1 MSCNRNIKM
10 ERHDIDTRILNE
22 LGDLRVNPPVEAW
35 MVISEA
41 LDNRRGRR
49 KFLPFFRKA
58 AAAIT
63 ILTLATFSIW
73 LIISDSRDE
82 QVSLSGFTAPASLQ
96 TIELADVLTTGIA
109 AGQTAEMSHLYPMT
123 MMYTLNEDIP
133 VFGGYSFINGLYPLS
148 AVLSSETSPQL
159 YQQKEPA
166 SSHTIQ
172 SQFEQSSIQ
181 AQTTESTI
189 LSYAN
194 RPAAGVR
201 LGAHF
206 APQYNYRV
214 NRDHNDVFLQQ
225 IPFEALEDR
234 ILTYSFGFNAF
245 FQLSE
250 KWALQT
256 GVGYTQMGQF
266 VKDIIVY
273 SHPGNIPLYRQ
284 GNTPGFYYHPQT
296 IITSQGSIRFSDP
309 HHYFADIQSYRV
321 ITNKSAIDNME
332 IRTLIKSDEGITQ
345 MFRFLEVPVV
355 FRYNV
360 ISRNTALHLKAGLSG
375 NYLLQNDVFTGN
387 NIMQQSIGET
397 YGVKQFN
404 LAAMGGIALDISL
417 TGNLTFHLEPTA
429 QIFVNPLLR
438 EGVMTGRS
446 FPYSYSL
453 QTGISYGF

>member
-1 MSCNRNIKM
+1 MSINRNVKM
-10 ERHDIDTRILNE
+10 ERHEIDKRIMHE
-22 LGDLRVNPPVEAW
+22 LGNLRVNPPVEAW
-35 MVISEA
+35 MVISES
-41 LDNRRGRR
+41 LDNRSGKRR
-49 KFLPFFRKA
+49 FLPFFRKA

-63 ILTLATFSIW
+63 ILAMATFSMW
-73 LIISDSRDE
+73 LIISDSPNE
-82 QVSLSGFTAPASLQ
+82 PISLSEFTTPASLQ
-96 TIELADVLTTGIA
+96 TIQLEDVLTTA
-109 AGQTAEMSHLYPMT
+109 SRTGQTAEMNHLYQLT
-123 MMYTLNEDIP
+123 MQNGYTDVPGFGNYSAP
-133 VFGGYSFINGLYPLS
+133 VSLYPLS
-148 AVLSSETSPQL
+148 AALTTETAPQFY
-159 YQQKEPA
+159 YQRALAGSQKFQVPEER
-166 SSHTIQ
+166 SR
-172 SQFEQSSIQ
+172 IQ
-181 AQTTESTI
+181 AQTSESTTW
-189 LSYAN
+189 SYGS

-214 NRDHNDVFLQQ
+214 IRDHNDVFLRQ
-225 IPFEALEDR
+225 IPFESLEER

-256 GVGYTQMGQF
+256 GIGYTQMGQF
-266 VKDIIVY
+266 VKDIMVY
-273 SHPGNIPLYRQ
+273 SHPGNIPLYRH

-309 HHYFADIQSYRV
+309 YHYFADVQSYRV

-332 IRTLIKSDEGITQ
+332 IKTLIKSDEGITQ

-360 ISRNTALHLKAGLSG
+360 VNRNMGLHLKGGISG
-375 NYLLQNDVFTGN
+375 NYLLQNDVFTGTN
-387 NIMQQSIGET
+387 TMQQSIGET

-404 LAAMGGIALDISL
+404 FAAMGGLVLDISL

-429 QIFVNPLLR
+429 QIFINPLLR

-446 FPYSYSL
+446 FPYSYSF